1 METDASFSSTDDGAD
16 PGAATPQ
23 KPASQGAYHMSSASS
38 TYTTSPASTLADSLR
53 RHSSGVDSEGRGG
66 GGGGGEVAA
75 AATAAAAAF
84 DASVFKRK
92 KGSAL
97 QSGDRDPRLSLNSEF
112 AQKLGDIEGQY
123 EVCTY
128 VRDYGN
134 LCVCMYVRSCAW
146 CTRTHLCK

>member
-53 RHSSGVDSEGRGG
+53 RHSSGVDSEGR